1 MGRKKK
7 KVSPLEYLT
16 LPELDLN
23 PETKKSLWVGF
34 IGLIAIL
41 SLLGLFD
48 LAGPFGTFLA
58 KGQTLALGWG
68 KWLFPLLLLSWAFIL
83 YKKDRTYIRGA
94 GILGIFLALTSLE
107 ALFHFFIPSSEWRSA
122 VDEGFGGG
130 FLGLFLASSFIKI
143 LGFWGGLVVILAL
156 LITAS
161 LLILNTSLFKMFG
174 GDSFFAKIFKPVAK
188 VSKRMVKEDD
198 DLVEEE
204 AEEEQSKETPDEAL
218 FTKKTIV
225 EEVGEEE
232 IAEEDDEIISPVKT
246 LPVAGAGK
254 KKGENDIW
262 KMKNVKIDLPI
273 DLLEVNTSKATPG
286 DIKSNQLIIQRTL
299 ENFGIPVEMAET
311 KVGPTVTQYT
321 FKPADG
327 VKVSKITVLNNDL
340 SLALA
345 AHPLRIEAPIPG
357 KALVGIEVPNKTK
370 AMVGLREL
378 LEDKS
383 FHDRKNNLTIALG
396 KDVSGS
402 GWCYDITRM
411 PHLLVA
417 GATNSGKS
425 VCLNAIIVSLL
436 YQNNPES
443 LRFIMVDPKRVE
455 LTVYDGIPHLM
466 TPVITKVDKTINA
479 LRWCLNEMDRRFDV
493 LQNFKKRNIQE
504 YNKTAKEKMP
514 YIIFVIDELA
524 DLMVTAGRDIETS
537 VIRLAQMARAV
548 GIHLI
553 LATQRPS
560 VDVITGLIKANMPTR
575 IAFSVASGVDS
586 KTILDSLGA
595 EKLLGKGDML
605 FQNPEISK
613 PVRLQGA
620 YVSDNEIHRIVS
632 YIKEKAG
639 NFEFVDGVTEP
650 QRVRGMAGVGM
661 EGGEEQGDDLA
672 IEAARIIVESGKAS
686 ATFLQRKLS
695 VGYARAAKLLD
706 ILEEQ
711 GIVGPANGSK
721 PREIMMSA
729 EQYHDNINNPAPAAD
744 LHDRDEVSAPEE
756 FLPEGNSL
764 GEAPDDDTTVFKSSN
779 KKEEIVEEE
788 AEDEEIIPAEV
799 ESLEVE
805 EADGEPDFEIEKKEA
820 TEAEEVLPKKSEEK
834 GKPDFHDDPYFS
846 K

>member
-7 KVSPLEYLT
+7 KSLNPLEYIPV
-16 LPELDLN
+16 PELGMS
-23 PETKKSLWVGF
+23 PELKKSLWMWF
-34 IGLIAIL
+34 IVVLAAL
-41 SLLGLFD
+41 SFMGLFG
-48 LAGPFGTFLA
+48 LAGPFGSLLA
-58 KGQTLALGWG
+58 KGQTLVFGWG
-68 KWLFPLLLLSWAFIL
+68 KWLFPILLFSWAVIL
-83 YKKDRTYIRGA
+83 YKKDRTYIRGV
-94 GILGIFLALTSLE
+94 GILGIFLALLTLE
-107 ALFHFFIPSSEWRSA
+107 GLFHFFIPRSEWRSSI
-122 VDEGFGGG
+122 DDGQGGG
-130 FLGLFLASSFIKI
+130 FLGLFMASSMIKA
-143 LGFWGGLVVILAL
+143 LGFWGGLVVLLAL
-156 LITAS
+156 LVTSAM
-161 LLILNTSLFKMFG
+161 LILNTSLFKIFG
-174 GDSFFAKIFKPVAK
+174 GESFFGKLFKPVAK
-188 VSKRMVKEDD
+188 VSKRMVKDDAPAEDEEE
-198 DLVEEE
+198 LEPAEEE
-204 AEEEQSKETPDEAL
+204 AV

-225 EEVGEEE
+225 EEEPEEE
-232 IAEEDDEIISPVKT
+232 EDESEETIQTPKIS
-246 LPVAGAGK
+246 ASK
-254 KKGENDIW
+254 KKSEADIW
-262 KMKNVKIDLPI
+262 KMKNVKIDLPL
-273 DLLEVNTSKATPG
+273 DLLDTNTSKATSG
-286 DIKSNQLIIQRTL
+286 DIKNNQLIIQRTL
-299 ENFGIPVEMAET
+299 ENFGIPVEMDET

-378 LEDKS
+378 LEDRS
-383 FHDRKNNLTIALG
+383 FHEKKNNLTIALG
-396 KDVSGS
+396 KDVSGA

-436 YQNNPES
+436 YQNNPEN
-443 LRFIMVDPKRVE
+443 LRLIMVDPKRVE

-504 YNKTAKEKMP
+504 YNKSSKDKMP
-514 YIIFVIDELA
+514 YIVFIVDELA

-605 FQNPEISK
+605 FQTPEIAK
-613 PVRLQGA
+613 PRRLQGA
-620 YVSDNEIHRIVS
+620 FVSDGEIYRIVS

-639 NFEFVDGVTEP
+639 EFEFVDGVTEP

-672 IEAARIIVESGKAS
+672 MEAASIIVESGKAS

-695 VGYARAAKLLD
+695 VGYARAAKILD
-706 ILEEQ
+706 ILEEM
-711 GIVGPANGSK
+711 GVVGPANGSK
-721 PREIMMSA
+721 PREIMMSK
-729 EQYHDNINNPAPAAD
+729 EQYVNHLNNPTAGAAI
-744 LHDRDEVSAPEE
+744 HDPEESEAPEE
-756 FLPEGNSL
+756 FLPSDSNSL
-764 GEAPDDDTTVFKSSN
+764 GEAPDDDTTVFKAGE
-779 KKEEIVEEE
+779 KKTDEIDEDIKENAE
-788 AEDEEIIPAEV
+788 AEAVEDE
-799 ESLEVE
+799 S
-805 EADGEPDFEIEKKEA
+805 DDFVPEKEDNVDEDIDKPSRKEG
-820 TEAEEVLPKKSEEK
+820 
-834 GKPDFHDDPYFS
+834 GKPDFHDESGMFFS
-846 K
+846 R

>member
-7 KVSPLEYLT
+7 KKLNPLEHIPV
-16 LPELDLN
+16 PEMGMSD
-23 PETKKSLWVGF
+23 ETKKSLWMWF
-34 IGLIAIL
+34 IAVLALL
-41 SLLGLFD
+41 SLMGLLG
-48 LAGPFGTFLA
+48 LAGPFGALLA
-58 KGQTLALGWG
+58 KGQTLVFGWG
-68 KWLFPLLLLSWAFIL
+68 KWLFPVLLFSWVVIL
-83 YKKDRTYIRGA
+83 YKKDKTYVRGA
-94 GILGIFLALTSLE
+94 GVLGIFLALLTIE
-107 ALFHFFIPSSEWRSA
+107 GLFHFFIPRAEWRASI
-122 VDEGFGGG
+122 DEGMGGG
-130 FLGLFLASSFIKI
+130 FLGLFMASSFFKV
-143 LGFWGGLVVILAL
+143 LGFWGGLVVLLAL
-156 LITAS
+156 LVTSAM
-161 LLILNTSLFKMFG
+161 LILNTSLSSLLGMNGAFG
-174 GDSFFAKIFKPVAK
+174 KFFKPVGK
-188 VSKRMVKEDD
+188 VGKRMVKD
-198 DLVEEE
+198 EEP
-204 AEEEQSKETPDEAL
+204 AEEEDQEEVPEEVVFA
-218 FTKKTIV
+218 KKTIV
-225 EEVGEEE
+225 EEPGEENESKEEEVEEEEE
-232 IAEEDDEIISPVKT
+232 IIAPVVTSGKE
-246 LPVAGAGK
+246 K
-254 KKGENDIW
+254 KKKESEIW
-262 KMKNVKIDLPI
+262 KMSNIKIDLPI
-273 DLLEVNTSKATPG
+273 DLLNVNNSKATSG
-286 DIKSNQLIIQRTL
+286 DIKTNQVVIQRTL
-299 ENFGIPVEMAET
+299 ENFGIPVEMGDT

-327 VKVSKITVLNNDL
+327 VKVSRITTLNNDL

-357 KALVGIEVPNKTK
+357 KALVGIEVPNKSK

-378 LEDKS
+378 LEDREFHERKS
-383 FHDRKNNLTIALG
+383 NLMVALG
-396 KDVSGS
+396 KDVSGACS
-402 GWCYDITRM
+402 SYDITKM

-425 VCLNAIIVSLL
+425 VCLNSIIVSLL

-493 LQNFKKRNIQE
+493 LQNFKKRNIQD
-504 YNKTAKEKMP
+504 YNKSAKDKMP
-514 YIIFVIDELA
+514 YIVFIVDELA

-605 FQNPEISK
+605 FQTPELAK
-613 PVRLQGA
+613 PRRLQGA
-620 YVSDNEIHRIVS
+620 FVSDDEIHNIVS

-639 NFEFVDGVTEP
+639 DFEFVEGVTEP

-672 IEAARIIVESGKAS
+672 MEAASIIVESGKAS

-695 VGYARAAKLLD
+695 VGYARAAKILD
-706 ILEEQ
+706 ILEEM

-721 PREIMMSA
+721 PREIMMTKEQFDSHSA
-729 EQYHDNINNPAPAAD
+729 NPTAEAP
-744 LHDRDEVSAPEE
+744 LHDPEE
-756 FLPEGNSL
+756 SEAQDEYLPADDNSL
-764 GEAPDDDTTVFKSSN
+764 GEAPDDDTTVFKSD
-779 KKEEIVEEE
+779 EEDKDESSVDDGNNEESTEENVEDDADFPPMEEE
-788 AEDEEIIPAEV
+788 EDEPV
-799 ESLEVE
+799 
-805 EADGEPDFEIEKKEA
+805 KK
-820 TEAEEVLPKKSEEK
+820 VS
-834 GKPDFHDDPYFS
+834 GKPDFHDDSFFS
-846 K
+846 R